1 MIGCFLIFKNID
13 KNIIPK
19 KALNN
24 KIKKILVSED
34 IYLIKV
40 SWNETAL
47 IPTMIKIIAFG
58 VFSLIFII
66 YDWK

>member
-1 MIGCFLIFKNID
+1 MIGIFLIFKNID
-13 KNIIPK
+13 KNMMPSR
-19 KALNN
+19 ALNN

-34 IYLIKV
+34 INLIKV
-40 SWNETAL
+40 SWNATAL

-58 VFSLIFII
+58 VFSLISII

>member
-1 MIGCFLIFKNID
+1 MIGFFLIFKNID
-13 KNIIPK
+13 KNIIPS

-34 IYLIKV
+34 INLIKV
-40 SWNETAL
+40 SWNATAL

-58 VFSLIFII
+58 VFSLISII